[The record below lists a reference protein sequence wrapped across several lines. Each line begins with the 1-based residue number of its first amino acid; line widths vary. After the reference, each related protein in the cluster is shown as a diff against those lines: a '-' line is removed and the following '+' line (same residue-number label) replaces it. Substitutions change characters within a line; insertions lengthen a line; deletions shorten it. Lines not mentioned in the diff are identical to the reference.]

1 MTGTTIKTPFDIRD
15 VMRLLP
21 HRYPFLLID
30 RVVEHE
36 EGKRITA
43 LKNVTYNE
51 NFFVGHFPEL
61 PTMPGVLILEALA
74 QASGILAVLKSG
86 LRPES
91 GLILYFAGI
100 DNCRFKRPVVPGD
113 QLLLH
118 AELDK
123 HKRDLWKFRTH
134 ATVDGAVVCEADM
147 MCVLKNPAR
156 AEEAP

>member
-1 MTGTTIKTPFDIRD
+1 MAGTTEVNFDIRD

-21 HRYPFLLID
+21 HRYPFLLVD

-36 EGKRITA
+36 VGQRIVG
-43 LKNVTYNE
+43 LKNITYNE
-51 NFFVGHFPEL
+51 NFFVGHFPEV

-86 LRPES
+86 LRADS

-100 DNCRFKRPVVPGD
+100 DNCRFKKPVVPGD

-118 AELDK
+118 ASLDK
-123 HKRDLWKFRTH
+123 HKRDLWKFKTH
-134 ATVDGAVVCEADM
+134 ATVAGSVVCEADM
-147 MCVLKNPAR
+147 MCVLKNPGSGDKA
-156 AEEAP
+156 A